1 MASLIPIEE
10 MTELKSASAVA
21 EVAKEAVAIHEK
33 ESVASLI
40 NGAANC
46 GQHNVTCN
54 HALSEELQIELK
66 AQGYRLTKN
75 NHSAN
80 PNVSWTIAGF

>member
-1 MASLIPIEE
+1 MASLIPVEE
-10 MTELKSASAVA
+10 ITELKSASAVA

-33 ESVASLI
+33 ESVAFLI
-40 NGAANC
+40 NQAANC
-46 GQHNVTCN
+46 GQHSVTCN
-54 HALSEELQIELK
+54 HALSDEIQTELK
-66 AQGYRLTKN
+66 AQGYKLTKN